1 MSNENHFR
9 HFVLN
14 ISRESAN
21 ESGYQSELRFILQQ
35 HCYHSPSAYVPVK
48 NYRSS
53 MDYLNALASVCEAAQ
68 RISVPP
74 NLPPSVNVYNFDVP
88 FPRRTPSPPLFTT
101 SQAFPSYYSSGCTTI
116 PGRMAI
122 ETIETSASLSK
133 TPHIP
138 GYSVAP
144 VSVSTVQHIPY
155 QINSQSAPAGVGI
168 VPHPTALF
176 PSPPPTPDSTTGQF
190 QPLPPPQAYP
200 NAHLNPVLKNVL
212 AYAQFQHY
220 LDETWPEAS
229 LRRGSA
235 VIRASLY
242 SKIADVLQGGEATAR
257 FRHWVKK
264 TEFFVIERTQ
274 PGIGYGACL
283 GIPVVKSRGSKSAC
297 KGTSAGGE
305 RHSTYKLVARLE
317 DFVYIIGNYH
327 NNQRG
332 HPGIRRTYAMVS
344 FIARFVPMCFHN
356 VFKVM
361 VMITP

>member
-1 MSNENHFR
+1 MK
-9 HFVLN
+9 
-14 ISRESAN
+14 
-21 ESGYQSELRFILQQ
+21 SGYRGELRFILQQ
-35 HCYHSPSAYVPVK
+35 HCYHSPSAFVPVK

-88 FPRRTPSPPLFTT
+88 FPRQTPSPPLFTT
-101 SQAFPSYYSSGCTTI
+101 SQALPGYNSSEYTTI
-116 PGRMAI
+116 PARMAI
-122 ETIETSASLSK
+122 ETSAPLSN

-138 GYSVAP
+138 GPYSIAP
-144 VSVSTVQHIPY
+144 VSASTIRHIPY
-155 QINSQSAPAGVGI
+155 QINSQSALAEVGI

-229 LRRGSA
+229 LRRGSGI
-235 VIRASLY
+235 IRASLY

-257 FRHWVKK
+257 FRHWIKK
-264 TEFFVIERTQ
+264 NEFFVIERTQ

-283 GIPVVKSRGSKSAC
+283 GTPAVKSRSSKSAC
-297 KGTSAGGE
+297 KGTK

-332 HPGIRRTYAMVS
+332 HYGIRRTYALVS
-344 FIARFVPMCFHN
+344 FSLICTCFHI
-356 VFKVM
+356 VFKVI
-361 VMITP
+361 VMITHYS

>member
-1 MSNENHFR
+1 
-9 HFVLN
+9 
-14 ISRESAN
+14 
-21 ESGYQSELRFILQQ
+21 
-35 HCYHSPSAYVPVK
+35 
-48 NYRSS
+48 
-53 MDYLNALASVCEAAQ
+53 
-68 RISVPP
+68 
-74 NLPPSVNVYNFDVP
+74 
-88 FPRRTPSPPLFTT
+88 
-101 SQAFPSYYSSGCTTI
+101 
-116 PGRMAI
+116 MAM
-122 ETIETSASLSK
+122 ETSLPATSLSK
-133 TPHIP
+133 ITHFPEYSVAPVSQTQHFP

-144 VSVSTVQHIPY
+144 VSASTFQHIPH
-155 QINSQSAPAGVGI
+155 QVNSQSAPASVGI
-168 VPHPTALF
+168 VPHPTASF

-264 TEFFVIERTQ
+264 TEFFIIERTQ
-274 PGIGYGACL
+274 PGLGYGACL

-297 KGTSAGGE
+297 KGTTAGGE

-327 NNQRG
+327 NDQRG
-332 HPGIRRTYAMVS
+332 HHGIRRTYAMVS
-344 FIARFVPMCFHN
+344 FIV
-356 VFKVM
+356 
-361 VMITP
+361 

>member
-1 MSNENHFR
+1 M
-9 HFVLN
+9 
-14 ISRESAN
+14 
-21 ESGYQSELRFILQQ
+21 RFILQQ
-35 HCYHSPSAYVPVK
+35 HCFHSPGAFVPVK
-48 NYRSS
+48 NCHSS

-74 NLPPSVNVYNFDVP
+74 NPPPSVNVYNFDVP

-101 SQAFPSYYSSGCTTI
+101 SQAFPSYYSSGYTTI
-116 PGRMAI
+116 PARMAI
-122 ETIETSASLSK
+122 ETSLPATSL
-133 TPHIP
+133 PQFP

-144 VSVSTVQHIPY
+144 VSKTPHLPEYSVAPVSKTPHFPGYSVAPVSASTFQHIPH
-155 QINSQSAPAGVGI
+155 QINSQSVPASVGI
-168 VPHPTALF
+168 VPHPTASF

-242 SKIADVLQGGEATAR
+242 SKIADVLQGGETTAR

-264 TEFFVIERTQ
+264 TEFFIIERTQ
-274 PGIGYGACL
+274 PGLGYGACL

-297 KGTSAGGE
+297 KGTSAGE

-327 NNQRG
+327 NDQRG
-332 HPGIRRTYAMVS
+332 HHGIRRTYAMVS
-344 FIARFVPMCFHN
+344 FIV
-356 VFKVM
+356 
-361 VMITP
+361 